1 MQDFLIFAGRF
12 HPMVVHF
19 PIGLLLI
26 AFVME
31 LMGRKTKNEAMKS
44 SASFVLLIG
53 AITAIISVIMG
64 LMLAQGG
71 GYNEN
76 TLFWH
81 KWMGIGVAVFSAFAW
96 LIKTRPQFQKAALQK
111 AYIPIMAIMAF
122 MLTLGGHYGGSL
134 THGSDYLVQYAPQPI
149 RSIAGLP
156 PREASEP
163 QPIENI
169 DEADVFADIIHPVLK
184 SRCNSCHNADK
195 MKGGLRMDT
204 REKLLEGG
212 DGGAAFVAGNPD
224 ESEIYSRLL
233 LPEDHDDHMP
243 PDGKR
248 QLTEEQIELIH
259 WWIAS
264 GSPFDTKVA
273 DLEVPEDIQPILA
286 KLGPGGEIE
295 DKPKG
300 IFAKSVAPANADAMA
315 LLADEGVLVMPIAQD
330 INFLQVQINRDTTPF
345 GNEEMKLL
353 RPLADQ
359 ITWLDLRHV
368 SANDFSVLA
377 ELPNLSRIHME
388 NTSVTDADLIHLS
401 KLENLEYL
409 NLYGTGIS
417 NEGLK
422 HLESLPNLK
431 SLYLW
436 QTKVDNAGAQ
446 ALKEKNPN
454 LDVNLG
460 WEQASVEAEE

>member
-1 MQDFLIFAGRF
+1 
-12 HPMVVHF
+12 
-19 PIGLLLI
+19 
-26 AFVME
+26 
-31 LMGRKTKNEAMKS
+31 
-44 SASFVLLIG
+44 
-53 AITAIISVIMG
+53 
-64 LMLAQGG
+64 
-71 GYNEN
+71 
-76 TLFWH
+76 
-81 KWMGIGVAVFSAFAW
+81 
-96 LIKTRPQFQKAALQK
+96 
-111 AYIPIMAIMAF
+111 
-122 MLTLGGHYGGSL
+122 
-134 THGSDYLVQYAPQPI
+134 
-149 RSIAGLP
+149 
-156 PREASEP
+156 
-163 QPIENI
+163 
-169 DEADVFADIIHPVLK
+169 
-184 SRCNSCHNADK
+184 
-195 MKGGLRMDT
+195 
-204 REKLLEGG
+204 
-212 DGGAAFVAGNPD
+212 
-224 ESEIYSRLL
+224 
-233 LPEDHDDHMP
+233 
-243 PDGKR
+243 
-248 QLTEEQIELIH
+248 
-259 WWIAS
+259 
-264 GSPFDTKVA
+264 
-273 DLEVPEDIQPILA
+273 
-286 KLGPGGEIE
+286 
-295 DKPKG
+295 
-300 IFAKSVAPANADAMA
+300 
-315 LLADEGVLVMPIAQD
+315 DEGVLVMPIAQD